1 MIMIPKRIW
10 VEMLDAGDSDACD
23 VIVEM
28 EDGNLFTAVFV
39 TLSYLR
45 RQMDLSYHVCKQIP
59 DTPPVRYAMLE
70 TPHIVVE
77 DLGRET
83 LEDIIDNMIAMDA
96 FDGFFTLVTEE
107 EDANGRTTNHG
118 KRATTEVAAVVMN
131 EVLTVRGDE

>member
-1 MIMIPKRIW
+1 MIPKRIW
-10 VEMLDAGDSDACD
+10 IEMLDEGENDSCD

-28 EDGNLFTAVFV
+28 EDGNLFTAAFI
-39 TLSYLR
+39 TLAYLR
-45 RQMDLSYHVCKQIP
+45 RQMDLCYHVCKQVP
-59 DTPPVRYAMLE
+59 DATPMHYAAME

-83 LEDIIDNMIAMDA
+83 IEDIVDSLIAMDT
-96 FDGFFTLVTEE
+96 FDGVFTLVTEE

-131 EVLTVRGDE
+131 EVLTVRGEE